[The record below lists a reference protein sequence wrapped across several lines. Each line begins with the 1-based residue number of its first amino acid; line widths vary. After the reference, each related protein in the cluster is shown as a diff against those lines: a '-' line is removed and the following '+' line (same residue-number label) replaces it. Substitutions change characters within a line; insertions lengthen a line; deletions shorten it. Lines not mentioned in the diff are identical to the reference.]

1 VRTTAA
7 GAGHATRSGE
17 TPNPSNG
24 GPESLPIRPARRRP
38 AGSRGWIRRLA
49 GYLLNHRRN
58 VALALTGALLGS
70 ACQALVPLIS
80 RQIVD
85 GVIVRRDSPLWP
97 WLALLVAVAVASFG
111 FAYLRRYR
119 GGQVGL
125 QVQYDLRNAMHDH
138 LQAMD
143 LDSLGRMPTGQL
155 VARANSDSMLVQ
167 GLLNFFPLMSGNV
180 LLMVISLGVMFFLS
194 PLLAMI
200 SLIVAP
206 VLVVVSYRMRWL
218 VFPASWD
225 AQQREGDVAQIVDE
239 DVNGVRV
246 VKAFGQ
252 EDRELGR
259 IVDAAKSLYG
269 ARMRAV
275 RLQALYQ
282 PLLKAIPAF
291 GQVAILAFGGWLVL
305 RHHMTLGTFLAF
317 STYIAQFVAPARQF
331 AGVIAIAQQARA
343 AVERIFQL
351 LDLPP
356 AIADAPDAVELPQL
370 RGEVAFVDVHFGY
383 GEGPAVLRGFDL
395 RIAAGERV
403 AIVGPS
409 GSGKSTVAML
419 LSRFHDPNFGSVSVD
434 GHDLRTV
441 TLKSLRRQVG
451 VAFEESF
458 LFSDTVRA
466 NIRYGRPSATDEE
479 IEDAARIAQ
488 AHGFIQELPC
498 GYDTMVGERGLTL
511 SGGQRQRVA
520 LARAILADPRILI
533 LDDATSAID
542 AKVEG
547 AIHDALRSV
556 LANRTT
562 LLIAHRRSTLH
573 LADRIVVLDQGR
585 IVDQGTHEDLVARST
600 LYRRLISGLEDAGDQ
615 GRQDR
620 IETLATL
627 PTSVDGRTESAW
639 TGDRRDGGATT
650 ARPRTAPMIGA
661 TSIGPGL
668 GGGSGWRRNLAPSPE
683 LLARVAA
690 LPPVRD
696 FPTLDAADVARESRP
711 DRNFRLI
718 GLLREFRRPLLVGLS
733 LVILDALAGLAGP
746 VLVKDGVNKGVS
758 TGSQAVLFV
767 FSALF
772 LMITLAN
779 LIDQVGETFV
789 TGRTAERI
797 MLSLRIRIWAQ
808 LQRLSLDYYERE
820 MAGRIMTRMT
830 TDVDQFESLMEDGL
844 LSALVSLVTFVGVGA
859 AVVLINTKLG
869 LCTLTVIVPLAI
881 ATVIFRRKAARLY
894 DLARDR
900 IAIVNADF
908 QESLSGVRE
917 SQAFTHEKETS
928 KRFHRLGQN
937 YLATRVTAQRLVAT
951 YFPFVQFLSAGADVI
966 VLGVGAGMIASGQ
979 FTIGAL
985 IAFLLYIDMFF
996 TPIQQLSQVFDSWQ
1010 QTRVSVGRIA
1020 QLMRLDTSTPL
1031 AEHPELAPRFRG
1043 ELTLD
1048 NVRFS
1053 YPVSYAGGSAEA
1065 GTGSA
1070 GTDERLGPADV
1081 RVPVSTGTRIAKP
1094 PEALRGIN
1102 LRIAA
1107 GETVAIVGQTGAGKS
1122 TLMKLLAR
1130 FYDPDEGCVRVDR
1143 HDLRSL
1149 DLRSFR
1155 HQLGY
1160 VPQEGFLFTGTIRDN
1175 IAYGRPNSSDAEV
1188 EASARAVGAHEFVA
1202 TLPGGYHH
1210 EITERGRSL
1219 SAGQR
1224 QLIALARAEHVNPTL
1239 LLLDEATANLDLVTE
1254 ARVTEAMRQIAHNR
1268 TTIVIAHR
1276 LPTAKSAD
1284 RIVVLHQGQIAEVGS
1299 HEQLVAAGGP
1309 YASMWKA
1316 FELVSGS
1323 SPALSA

>member
-1 VRTTAA
+1 MRTPAP
-7 GAGHATRSGE
+7 GAVDITGSGGASS
-17 TPNPSNG
+17 PASG
-24 GPESLPIRPARRRP
+24 GPEASPTRPAHQRTGVR
-38 AGSRGWIRRLA
+38 RGWIRRLA
-49 GYLLNHRRN
+49 GYVLKHRRN
-58 VALALTGALLGS
+58 VALALIGALLGS

-85 GVIVRRDSPLWP
+85 GVIIRHDSPLWP
-97 WLALLVAVAVASFG
+97 WLALLIAVAVASFG
-111 FAYLRRYR
+111 LAYLRRYR

-143 LDSLGRMPTGQL
+143 LDNLGRMPTGQL

-180 LLMVISLGVMFFLS
+180 LLMMISLGVMFFLS
-194 PLLAMI
+194 PLLAI
-200 SLIVAP
+200 VTLIVAP
-206 VLVVVSYRMRWL
+206 VLVMVSYRMRWK

-259 IVDAAKSLYG
+259 IVEAAKSLYG

-275 RLQALYQ
+275 RQQALYQ
-282 PLLKAIPAF
+282 PLLKAIPSI

-305 RHHMTLGTFLAF
+305 RQHMTFGTFLAF

-356 AIADAPDAVELPQL
+356 AIADGPDAVELPQS
-370 RGEVAFVDVHFGY
+370 RGEIAFRDVYFGY
-383 GEGPAVLRGFDL
+383 GDGPAVLRGFDL
-395 RIAAGERV
+395 HIAAGERV

-419 LSRFHDPNFGSVSVD
+419 LSRFHDPDFGSVAVD
-434 GHDLRTV
+434 GHDLRAV

-466 NIRYGRPSATDEE
+466 NIRYGRPTATDAE
-479 IEDAARIAQ
+479 IEQAARIAQ
-488 AHGFIQELPC
+488 AHGFIQELPG

-511 SGGQRQRVA
+511 SGGQRQRIA
-520 LARAILADPRILI
+520 LARAILTDPRILI

-542 AKVEG
+542 AKVEE

-585 IVDQGTHEDLVARST
+585 IVDQGTHEDLIARSA
-600 LYRRLISGLEDAGDQ
+600 LYRRLISGLDDGGDQ
-615 GRQDR
+615 VQDQ
-620 IETLATL
+620 IETLAMR
-627 PTSVDGRTESAW
+627 PTNLDGRTDTAW
-639 TGDRRDGGATT
+639 TADCRDRAATNASPST
-650 ARPRTAPMIGA
+650 VPMIG
-661 TSIGPGL
+661 TSSIGPGL
-668 GGGSGWRRNLAPSPE
+668 GSGSGWRRNLAPSPE

-696 FPTLDAADVARESRP
+696 FPTLDAADVARESRL
-711 DRNFRLI
+711 DRNFRLA
-718 GLLREFRRPLLVGLS
+718 GLLGEFRRPLLVGLS

-772 LMITLAN
+772 LVVTLAN

-844 LSALVSLVTFVGVGA
+844 LSALVSLVTFVGVGV
-859 AVVLINTKLG
+859 AVVLINAELG
-869 LCTLTVIVPLAI
+869 LCMLTVVVPLAV

-917 SQAFTHEKETS
+917 SQAFTHEKETG
-928 KRFHRLGQN
+928 KRFHRIGHD
-937 YLATRVTAQRLVAT
+937 YLAARVAAQRLVAT
-951 YFPFVQFLSAGADVI
+951 YFPFVQFLSAGADAI

-1010 QTRVSVGRIA
+1010 QTRVSVSRIA

-1031 AEHPELAPRFRG
+1031 AEHPEPAPRFRG
-1043 ELTLD
+1043 ELTFD

-1053 YPVSYAGGSAEA
+1053 YPASSAGGPAEP

-1070 GTDERLGPADV
+1070 HAGERLGPADA
-1081 RVPVSTGTRIAKP
+1081 RVPVSTGAPTAKP

-1102 LRIAA
+1102 LHIAA

-1130 FYDPDEGCVRVDR
+1130 FYDPDEGCVRVDG

-1155 HQLGY
+1155 CQLGY
-1160 VPQEGFLFTGTIRDN
+1160 VPQEGFLFTGTVRDN
-1175 IAYGRPNSSDAEV
+1175 IAYGRPDSSDAEV
-1188 EASARAVGAHEFVA
+1188 EASARAVGAHEFIS

-1254 ARVTEAMRQIAHNR
+1254 ARVTEAMRQIAHDR

-1299 HEQLVAAGGP
+1299 HDQLVAAGGP
-1309 YASMWKA
+1309 YASMWEA
-1316 FELVSGS
+1316 FELVSRS
-1323 SPALSA
+1323 RPALSA